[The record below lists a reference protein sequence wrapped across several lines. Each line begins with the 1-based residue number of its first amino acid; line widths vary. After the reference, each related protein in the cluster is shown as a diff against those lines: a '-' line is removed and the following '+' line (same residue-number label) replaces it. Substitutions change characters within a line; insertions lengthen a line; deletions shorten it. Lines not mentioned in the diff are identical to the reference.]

1 MGLRCLAVALTALCA
16 CSPPV
21 AGGPTGSAQV
31 SAPVSSASSPDGQ
44 KTAPRTITVVGTNDL
59 HGRVAALPLLAGYVS
74 RLRALRANDGGVL
87 LVDGGDMF
95 QGTLES
101 NLAEGLPV
109 VKAYAAMGYG
119 AVTIGNHEFD
129 FGPEGPDATPRSPD
143 QDPRGALKAAAKAAP
158 FPFLASNL
166 IDEATKKPVD
176 WPNVKPSAM
185 FEIGGVKI
193 GLIGITTEETL
204 ETTISANVKGLSIM
218 PLAKAV
224 GAEASRLRQ
233 AGAAAVVV
241 LSHAGGKCKTFTGN
255 ITADECEEK
264 SEAFQLARALPP
276 GAIDVIVGGHS
287 HAGVAHE
294 VAGVAIIEQFSNGRA
309 FGRVD
314 LTIEDGRVAQKKIF
328 APRELCPGTEKPD
341 PATCDPGEYEGGP
354 VERDAKV
361 AAVIAPAIESAKQK
375 RASLIGPDLPEGVK
389 RDYDDE
395 SALGNLFADLV
406 REARPGADIGLMNGG
421 GLRADLPKGPLSYG
435 ALFEAFPFDNRLAVA
450 EITGKELRD
459 LVRAHLGKSG
469 GILSFS
475 GVTVSASCKDGS
487 LEVSIERAGKTRKVA
502 DDEKVVIVGSDF
514 MFTGGDGFWGD
525 VKPPHVEILD
535 ELMRDALE
543 RGLEKRKSIVQSSVF
558 DPKKP
563 RLKLAGRRPIQCKG

>member
-1 MGLRCLAVALTALCA
+1 MGFRRLAVALTALYA

-21 AGGPTGSAQV
+21 AGGRADAAQV
-31 SAPVSSASSPDGQ
+31 SAPVASAS
-44 KTAPRTITVVGTNDL
+44 APAGHAAGPRVITVVGTNDL

-74 RLRALRANDGGVL
+74 RLRATRAKDGGVL
-87 LVDGGDMF
+87 LVDAGDMF

-101 NLAEGLPV
+101 NLAEGLPI
-109 VKAYAAMGYG
+109 VKAYGAMGYG

-129 FGPEGPDATPRSPD
+129 FGPAGPDATPRSPD

-158 FPFLASNL
+158 FPFLAANV
-166 IDEATKKPVD
+166 IDESTKKPVD
-176 WPNVKPSAM
+176 WPNVKPSTMVDVA
-185 FEIGGVKI
+185 GVKI
-193 GLIGITTEETL
+193 GLIGITTQETL

-233 AGAAAVVV
+233 AGAEVVVV
-241 LSHAGGKCKTFTGN
+241 LSHAGGKCKTFTGD
-255 ITADECEEK
+255 IAADQCEDK
-264 SEAFQLARALPP
+264 SEAFELARALPP
-276 GAIDVIVGGHS
+276 GAIDVIVAGHS

-314 LTIEDGRVAQKKIF
+314 LTIADGRVAQKKIF
-328 APRELCPGTEKPD
+328 APRDLCPGTEKAD
-341 PATCDPGEYEGGP
+341 PATCDPGQYEGGP
-354 VERDAKV
+354 IERDAQV
-361 AAVIAPAIESAKQK
+361 ATTIAPAIESAKEK
-375 RASLIGPDLPEGVK
+375 RASLIGPDLPEGMK
-389 RDYDDE
+389 RDYHDE

-435 ALFEAFPFDNRLAVA
+435 SLFEAFPFDNRLAVA
-450 EITGKELRD
+450 ELTGKELRE
-459 LVRAHLGKSG
+459 LVRTHLKKDG

-475 GVTVSASCKDGS
+475 GVTVSTSCKDGS
-487 LEVSIERAGKTRKVA
+487 LEVSIERAGKKRKVA

-514 MFTGGDGFWGD
+514 LFTGGDGFWGEL
-525 VKPPHVEILD
+525 KPPHVEILD

-543 RGLEKRKSIVQSSVF
+543 RGLKQRKSIAPSSVF

-563 RLKLAGRRPIQCKG
+563 RLKLVGRRPIQCKG